1 MEARSTQQVKY
12 SAMEINDNVNKTMA
26 EFTSLNKSCVEGP
39 ALSNAQMHSIKGR
52 VRHCLVSGLPLPSW
66 AVAYNDIKN
75 GTYTS
80 DGSWAINGLR
90 HVPGRPNYREIIWA
104 NTVEHVRNLNINEMD
119 DESYIALYPSNED
132 PEVLRNEFRGLQN
145 QSNE

>member
-66 AVAYNDIKN
+66 AVAYNDIKKH
-75 GTYTS
+75 THTVC
-80 DGSWAINGLR
+80 
-90 HVPGRPNYREIIWA
+90 VPYYKAAPY
-104 NTVEHVRNLNINEMD
+104 NI
-119 DESYIALYPSNED
+119 SHTKIFQWRFSL
-132 PEVLRNEFRGLQN
+132 
-145 QSNE
+145 